1 MEQGR
6 ITAIG
11 SHDELMHSS
20 PTYQKLYQLQFM
32 DAADLPEAVMTGKSG
47 L

>member
-1 MEQGR
+1 MERGR

-11 SHDELMHSS
+11 SHDQLMHSS

-32 DAADLPEAVMTGKSG
+32 DVADLPEPVTMGKPE